1 MKLINR
7 REQVIKAVK
16 MQSPDYVP
24 LLFINKDRDQ
34 SDIIMIDVVEHFG
47 GEKENLSEWGFKW
60 IRRDETMGQPVDAV
74 IEKWDDFDKL
84 SVPDPFDK
92 RRFSRA
98 WPVRDMYGD
107 RYYIAS
113 LVLTGFTLMT
123 FIRGFEN
130 TLEDLYLGRG
140 KIMELADAV
149 FGFEEDVIKQLPEYG
164 FDAVSFYDD
173 WGTQSGLMISPTLWR
188 DFFKPRYKKQFDLAR
203 DNGLDVYFHCC
214 GYFYDLI
221 PDFIDVGVNLFN
233 ISQPN
238 LYDIEKLGR
247 DFGGK
252 VCFVCPVS
260 YQTTSITG
268 TREEIDRDVRELVDN
283 LGCYNGGLIGY
294 IEEYNSIGLSDQN
307 YKYCVDAFKKF
318 GQYKGQD
325 QV

>member
-1 MKLINR
+1 MNK

-16 MQSPDYVP
+16 MQGPDYVP

-47 GEKENLSEWGFKW
+47 GPKENLSEWGFKW
-60 IRRDETMGQPVDAV
+60 IRRDETMGQPAEAV
-74 IEKWDDFDKL
+74 VKTWDDFDKL
-84 SVPDPFDK
+84 TVPDPFDK
-92 RRFSRA
+92 HRFARVG
-98 WPVRDMYGD
+98 PVRDEYGD

-130 TLEDLYLGRG
+130 TLEDLHLGRG
-140 KIMELADAV
+140 KIGELADAV
-149 FGFEEDVIKQLPEYG
+149 FGFEEDVIKLLPGYG

-173 WGTQSGLMISPTLWR
+173 WGTQSGLMVSPSLWR
-188 DFFKPRYKKQFDLAR
+188 DFFKPRYKKQFELAR
-203 DNGLDVYFHCC
+203 NSGLDVYFHCC
-214 GYFYDLI
+214 GYIYDII
-221 PDFIDVGVNLFN
+221 PDFIDIGVNLFN

-238 LYDIEKLGR
+238 LYDIKKLGR

-252 VCFVCPVS
+252 VSFVCPVS

-268 TREEIDRDVRELVDN
+268 TREEIYRDVRELVDN

-294 IEEYNSIGLSDQN
+294 IEEYNSIGL
-307 YKYCVDAFKKF
+307 
-318 GQYKGQD
+318 
-325 QV
+325 

>member
-1 MKLINR
+1 MNK

-16 MQSPDYVP
+16 MQGPDYVP

-34 SDIIMIDVVEHFG
+34 SDIIMIEVVEHFG
-47 GEKENLSEWGFKW
+47 GIKENLSEWGFKW
-60 IRRDETMGQPVDAV
+60 IRRDETMGQPAEAV
-74 IEKWDDFDKL
+74 VKTWDDFDKFA
-84 SVPDPFDK
+84 VPDPFDK
-92 RRFSRA
+92 QRFSRVG
-98 WPVRDMYGD
+98 PVRDEYGD

-140 KIMELADAV
+140 RIGELADAV
-149 FGFEEDVIKQLPEYG
+149 FGFEEDVIKQLPRYG

-173 WGTQSGLMISPTLWR
+173 WGTQSDLMISPMLWR
-188 DFFKPRYKKQFDLAR
+188 DFFRPRYKKQFDLAR
-203 DNGLDVYFHCC
+203 NSGLDVYFHCC
-214 GYFYDLI
+214 GYIYDLI
-221 PDFIDVGVNLFN
+221 GDFIDIGVNLFN

-238 LYDIEKLGR
+238 LYDIKKLGR

-268 TREEIDRDVRELVDN
+268 TREEIYRDVSELVDN

-294 IEEYNSIGLSDQN
+294 IEEYNSIGLSDKN
-307 YKYCVDAFKKF
+307 YKYCVDAFKKL
-318 GQYKGQD
+318 GKYG
-325 QV
+325 